1 MISLWLIWLDR
12 WRGWRN
18 VSVNRRIFAAM
29 ITVGAFT
36 LVVKAIGI
44 LRQLVIA
51 DQFGTSDALDAFLI
65 AFLVPSFAV
74 NVVAGSFNAA
84 FMPTYIQIRAEQNR
98 EAAQRLFSSVTVGS
112 TILIVVI
119 SGLLALLS
127 PYIISVIGSGFSPDK
142 QALTRSIFFVVL
154 PVLVISSLA
163 TIWASILN
171 AGERFVLAA
180 LAPIMTPVVTVIAL
194 LAMGTLWG
202 IYALAIGTVGG
213 FFLEAVLLA
222 WGLRREHFSLV
233 PRWYGMDPAAR
244 QVAKQ
249 YAPMAAGALLM
260 SSTDLVDQS
269 MAAML
274 GPGSVSALSYGSKVV
289 ALIIGMGSIALGTAV
304 FPYFSRMVAEKD
316 WEGIRCTLKTYTGL
330 ILLVTVPLTIVLFR
344 FSEPIVMLLFAR
356 GAFSTGD
363 TLLVGRVQSLYLLQI
378 PFYVLSIM
386 GVRLLSALKKNQ
398 ILMVISGINLIAN
411 IIGNYLFM
419 SYLGVAGISLS
430 TSVVYLISVISVFLS
445 LNFQLRKH
453 ASSE

>member
-1 MISLWLIWLDR
+1 
-12 WRGWRN
+12 
-18 VSVNRRIFAAM
+18 
-29 ITVGAFT
+29 
-36 LVVKAIGI
+36 
-44 LRQLVIA
+44 
-51 DQFGTSDALDAFLI
+51 
-65 AFLVPSFAV
+65 
-74 NVVAGSFNAA
+74 
-84 FMPTYIQIRAEQNR
+84 
-98 EAAQRLFSSVTVGS
+98 
-112 TILIVVI
+112 
-119 SGLLALLS
+119 
-127 PYIISVIGSGFSPDK
+127 
-142 QALTRSIFFVVL
+142 
-154 PVLVISSLA
+154 
-163 TIWASILN
+163 
-171 AGERFVLAA
+171 
-180 LAPIMTPVVTVIAL
+180 
-194 LAMGTLWG
+194 
-202 IYALAIGTVGG
+202 
-213 FFLEAVLLA
+213 
-222 WGLRREHFSLV
+222 
-233 PRWYGMDPAAR
+233 MDPAAR